1 MIAEGSKNTLPGQAS
16 PHSRSHFYFACLET
30 SLIIIG
36 MLFLF
41 FIMPRRLHGD
51 GTLRYQYITDF
62 LHHGLVVSTQNK
74 YSLVGPLFSLPLLVI
89 GEKLGDPQTWIL
101 TYNYILFAFSLC
113 FVYFLCKDRM
123 DRGLLRKFFLLLI
136 TASMFAAHLTS
147 YYGEVFTAVC
157 VGFGLMAA
165 MIRFTRV
172 GGWIAVI
179 LGVVNTPATLVGL
192 GLVILKRIIETKRL
206 RYIIALV
213 VTGLLI
219 LGESWLRRGSI
230 FANGYANDAGNHT
243 FMPYS
248 GLPGFSYPFVFG
260 LLAILFSFGKGLIF
274 FAPGLLLP
282 VKRTLKKWQENFDLN
297 MYQVYI
303 LWICFLIGLILV
315 YSRWWAWY
323 GGLYWGPRFF
333 LFASIPATF
342 ALAVRLHDKETKLL
356 TNLLTAGIYCLSTW
370 VGICATIFQSETYLT
385 VCMQNNYALEAA
397 CHFIPDF
404 SVLWRP
410 LVSHPQLSLGQK
422 SYVVYSILV
431 LLYFIGP
438 LLFRIYHQLKEPVI
452 AYLQPYLDIHTWH
465 I

>member
-1 MIAEGSKNTLPGQAS
+1 MIAEGSKDILPSGAS
-16 PHSRSHFYFACLET
+16 APSRSSFIFACLET

-41 FIMPRRLHGD
+41 FIMPRTLHGD

-62 LHHGLVVSTQNK
+62 LHHGLVVSAQNK

-89 GEKLGDPQTWIL
+89 GDRLDHPVAWIL
-101 TYNYILFAFSLC
+101 IYNYLLFAFSLC

-123 DRGLLRKFFLLLI
+123 DRGLLRKFLLLLV

-157 VGFGLMAA
+157 VGFGLMAV
-165 MIRFTRV
+165 MIRFTSL

-179 LGVVNTPATLVGL
+179 LGVVNTPAALVGL
-192 GLVILKRIIETKRL
+192 GLVILKRIIDTKRL
-206 RYIIALV
+206 RYVIVLV
-213 VTGLLI
+213 LAGLLI
-219 LGESWLRRGSI
+219 LTESWLRRGSI
-230 FANGYANDAGNHT
+230 FSNGYANDAGYRT
-243 FMPYS
+243 FMPFS
-248 GLPGFSYPFVFG
+248 GLPGFSYPFIYG
-260 LLAILFSFGKGLIF
+260 LLSILFSFGKGLIF

-282 VKRTLKKWQENFDLN
+282 VRRTLKGWQDKYGLN
-297 MYQVYI
+297 MYQVYM
-303 LWICFLIGLILV
+303 LWISFLIGLILV

-342 ALAVRLHDKETKLL
+342 ALAVRLHDKETHPII
-356 TNLLTAGIYCLSTW
+356 NILTAGILCLSTW
-370 VGICATIFQSETYLT
+370 VGICATIFQSEANLA

-397 CHFIPDF
+397 CHYIPDF

-410 LVSHPQLSLGQK
+410 LITHPHLDVGQK
-422 SYVVYSILV
+422 LYVVYSMFV
-431 LLYFIGP
+431 LLYFLVP
-438 LLFRIYHQLKEPVI
+438 LLLKIYQQLKGPVLN
-452 AYLQPYLDIHTWH
+452 YLQPYLKLRLWRI
-465 I
+465 